1 MDRLQLLENWI
12 RRQLPEKCFT
22 LAPASADASFRRY
35 FRATCEDETLIV
47 MDAPPQHEDC
57 GPFLHVDQ
65 LFSAA
70 GVHVPEILAQDREQ
84 GFLLL
89 SDLGSLTYLQ
99 ALNDS
104 PDGIPDSAGCL
115 YRDAMTALLKIQL
128 ASRPGVLPEYDEAL
142 LLREL
147 RLFPEWYVA
156 RHLKVALDA
165 NQKAELDRV
174 FTQIVERSLRQS
186 SVFVHRDYHSRNLMV
201 ATPNPGILD
210 FQDAVYGPITYD
222 LVSLFK
228 DAYIQ
233 WEEERIL
240 DWLIRYWEQ
249 ARTLGLPV
257 AADFAMFYRDF
268 EWMGVQRHIKVL
280 GIFARLCHRDGK
292 KDYLRDIPLV
302 LEYLRKACNRY
313 RELNP
318 LLTLLDSL
326 EERPAEEKIG
336 YTF

>member
-1 MDRLQLLENWI
+1 
-12 RRQLPEKCFT
+12 
-22 LAPASADASFRRY
+22 
-35 FRATCEDETLIV
+35 
-47 MDAPPQHEDC
+47 
-57 GPFLHVDQ
+57 
-65 LFSAA
+65 
-70 GVHVPEILAQDREQ
+70 
-84 GFLLL
+84 
-89 SDLGSLTYLQ
+89 
-99 ALNDS
+99 
-104 PDGIPDSAGCL
+104 
-115 YRDAMTALLKIQL
+115 
-128 ASRPGVLPEYDEAL
+128 
-142 LLREL
+142 
-147 RLFPEWYVA
+147 
-156 RHLKVALDA
+156 
-165 NQKAELDRV
+165 
-174 FTQIVERSLRQS
+174 
-186 SVFVHRDYHSRNLMV
+186 MV

-280 GIFARLCHRDGK
+280 GLFERLCNREGK
-292 KDYLRDIPLV
+292 NYYMRYIPVV
-302 LEYLRKACNRY
+302 LEYLSKDCNSY

>member
-12 RRQLPEKCFT
+12 SRQFPEKHFT

-35 FRATCEDETLIV
+35 FRATFEDVTLIA
-47 MDAPPQHEDC
+47 MDAPPPQEDC
-57 GPFLHVDQ
+57 APFLHVAQ
-65 LFSAA
+65 LLSAA
-70 GVHVPEILAQDREQ
+70 GVHVPEILAQDQVQ

-99 ALNDS
+99 ALD
-104 PDGIPDSAGCL
+104 DLDSADHL
-115 YRDAMTALLKIQL
+115 YRDAITALLKMQM

-147 RLFPEWYVA
+147 HLFPEWYVTT
-156 RHLKVALDA
+156 HLKATLNA
-165 NQKAELDRV
+165 NQKAGLDRV
-174 FTQIVERSLRQS
+174 FAQIVQRSLAQPT
-186 SVFVHRDYHSRNLMV
+186 VFVHRDYHSRNLMV
-201 ATPNPGILD
+201 ATPNPGVLD
-210 FQDAVYGPITYD
+210 FQDAVHGPITYD

-228 DAYIQ
+228 DAYIR
-233 WEEERIL
+233 WEEERVL

-249 ARTLGLPV
+249 ARSLGLPV
-257 AADFAMFYRDF
+257 ARDFAVFHQDF

-280 GIFARLCHRDGK
+280 GIFARLYHRDGK
-292 KDYLRDIPLV
+292 ESYLRDIPLV

-318 LLTLLDSL
+318 LLLLLDEL
-326 EERPAEEKIG
+326 EVNPVEEKIG